1 MVKREILT
9 AEGSLMLVKVE
20 LATGFVGDIDQ
31 HPQEQIS
38 YIEKGEVE
46 FEVNGVKQILK
57 QGDVQY
63 IPSNIIHRVK
73 VIEACT
79 ILDVF
84 TPLRNDLL

>member
-1 MVKREILT
+1 MVKREVLS
-9 AEGSLMLVKVE
+9 AEGTLMMVKVE
-20 LATGFVGDIDQ
+20 LADGFIGDIDQ

-38 YIEKGEVE
+38 YIERGSVE
-46 FEVNGVKQILK
+46 FEVNGVKRILK

-79 ILDVF
+79 ILDMF
-84 TPLRNDLL
+84 TPLREDLV

>member
-1 MVKREILT
+1 MVKREILS
-9 AEGSLMLVKVE
+9 AEGALMLVKVE
-20 LATGFVGDIDQ
+20 LVKGFVGDVDQ
-31 HPQEQIS
+31 HHQEQIS
-38 YIEKGEVE
+38 YIEKGVVE
-46 FEVNGVKQILK
+46 FEVNGVKRILK

-73 VIEACT
+73 VIAACT